1 MLKLRH
7 EELKNS
13 EIALRGEEVQ
23 DRIDR
28 RDKEYE
34 DVEKQ
39 LKAVNDHNELLSHDK
54 ISMQL

>member
-1 MLKLRH
+1 MRH

-13 EIALRGEEVQ
+13 EITLRGDEVQ
-23 DRIDR
+23 DRLDR

-39 LKAVNDHNELLSHDK
+39 LKAVNDHNDLLSHDK
-54 ISMQL
+54 ISLKL

>member
-1 MLKLRH
+1 MRH

-23 DRIDR
+23 DRLDR

-34 DVEKQ
+34 DVEKK
-39 LKAVNDHNELLSHDK
+39 LKAVNDHNDLLSHDK
-54 ISMQL
+54 ISL